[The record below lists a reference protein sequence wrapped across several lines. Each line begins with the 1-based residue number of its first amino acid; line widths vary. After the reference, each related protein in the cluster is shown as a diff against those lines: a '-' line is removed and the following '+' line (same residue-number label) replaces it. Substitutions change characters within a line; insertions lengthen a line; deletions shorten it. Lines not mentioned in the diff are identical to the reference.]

1 LGAIDI
7 DVAKLPQRALFD
19 TTIVIRALGDRP
31 DDARSPACE
40 ALWEAMLQN
49 GRQVLIAAPTIAEM
63 ARKEGARRSIPRRR
77 GVEVVA
83 FDDLA
88 AELLG
93 RAMPNSILQA
103 ATQQAGLPRDYIKY
117 DALIVAC
124 AARHRVTHVITLDG
138 DLTGLAAKV
147 GLSVAKPD
155 DFLAAQS
162 RLPKV

>member
-1 LGAIDI
+1 MGAIDI
-7 DVAKLPQRALFD
+7 DVARLPQRALFD
-19 TTIVIRALGDRP
+19 TTVVIRALGDRP
-31 DDARSPACE
+31 ADARSPACE

-93 RAMPNSILQA
+93 RSMPNSILQA
-103 ATQQAGLPRDYIKY
+103 ATQQAGLPKDYISTT
-117 DALIVAC
+117 
-124 AARHRVTHVITLDG
+124 R
-138 DLTGLAAKV
+138 
-147 GLSVAKPD
+147 
-155 DFLAAQS
+155 
-162 RLPKV
+162 

>member
-1 LGAIDI
+1 MGAIDI
-7 DVAKLPQRALFD
+7 DIAKLPQRALFD

-31 DDARSPACE
+31 DDGRSPACE

-49 GRQVLIAAPTIAEM
+49 ARQVLIAAPTIAEM

-93 RAMPNSILQA
+93 RSMPNSILQA
-103 ATQQAGLPRDYIKY
+103 ATN
-117 DALIVAC
+117 
-124 AARHRVTHVITLDG
+124 
-138 DLTGLAAKV
+138 
-147 GLSVAKPD
+147 
-155 DFLAAQS
+155 
-162 RLPKV
+162 RLGCRRTTSSTTR